1 MAISGVGIQTYSELT
16 FIVVVCC
23 FVVLMV
29 KKFESIKK
37 FNRLISDQL
46 NFH

>member
-16 FIVVVCC
+16 FIVV
-23 FVVLMV
+23 VVLMV